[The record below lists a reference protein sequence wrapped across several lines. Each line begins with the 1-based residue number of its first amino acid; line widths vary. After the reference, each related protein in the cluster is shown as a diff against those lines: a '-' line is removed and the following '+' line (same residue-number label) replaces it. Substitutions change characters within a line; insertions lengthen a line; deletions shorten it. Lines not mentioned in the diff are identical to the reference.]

1 MPCDHALQRKRPLG
15 EIMDTKL
22 YVEWRET
29 LGKWI
34 VKYQG
39 RVISQHDTQAQAQ
52 KWVEH
57 NYPSH
62 AYETE
67 RVQVRENSPRG
78 AKRGEWHK

>member
-1 MPCDHALQRKRPLG
+1 MSA
-15 EIMDTKL
+15 EEESMDTKL

-29 LGKWI
+29 LKKWV
-34 VKYQG
+34 VKFQG
-39 RVISQHDTQAQAQ
+39 QVISQHDTQAEAQ
-52 KWVEH
+52 KWVER

-78 AKRGEWHK
+78 AKPGEWRK

>member
-1 MPCDHALQRKRPLG
+1 
-15 EIMDTKL
+15 MDTKL
-22 YVEWRET
+22 YVEWRKT

-34 VKYQG
+34 VRFQG

-52 KWVEH
+52 GWVER

>member
-1 MPCDHALQRKRPLG
+1 MSRRLC
-15 EIMDTKL
+15 
-22 YVEWRET
+22 ET
-29 LGKWI
+29 WESASETWATR
-34 VKYQG
+34 

-52 KWVEH
+52 QWVER

-78 AKRGEWHK
+78 AKRGEWRK

>member
-1 MPCDHALQRKRPLG
+1 L
-15 EIMDTKL
+15 DTKL
-22 YVEWRET
+22 YIEWRET

-39 RVISQHDTQAQAQ
+39 RVFSQHDTQAKAET
-52 KWVEH
+52 WVQR

-62 AYETE
+62 AYEVE

-78 AKRGEWHK
+78 ARRGEWR